1 MHNTAK
7 MLAHLPPQ
15 QQLFVNCQ
23 QIAPSTAAF
32 ESSRA
37 PAGFLQ
43 FTPVM
48 ISPNSSGRFDRGYDS
63 DASGSYPGS
72 SPPGSAS
79 SAPPAIYQQPSPY
92 QPQHY
97 QLQYSPPQYS
107 PLQYPPQYQLQYS
120 PVLQH
125 PPQFQQAAYP
135 ATPAV
140 MPQQPQQPQLDLA
153 AWRDKFLTAFSSF
166 SSGSWHLQ
174 IVSEPPDLHN
184 SGVARNVWRYRQD
197 QSADVQFVCRTC
209 GNSSKATGHAVFW
222 IYKNDATN
230 TGQIWLKLYTR
241 RCGSASGGCGQGV
254 AEPVWRPAEA
264 ARALDSLRDHV
275 AEAYYG
281 AADSAIGHRQRR
293 QSKQKLLHTTANAVE
308 Q

>member
-1 MHNTAK
+1 

-23 QIAPSTAAF
+23 QMAPSTAAF

-43 FTPVM
+43 FTP
-48 ISPNSSGRFDRGYDS
+48 
-63 DASGSYPGS
+63 
-72 SPPGSAS
+72 
-79 SAPPAIYQQPSPY
+79 
-92 QPQHY
+92 
-97 QLQYSPPQYS
+97 
-107 PLQYPPQYQLQYS
+107 
-120 PVLQH
+120 
-125 PPQFQQAAYP
+125 
-135 ATPAV
+135 
-140 MPQQPQQPQLDLA
+140 
-153 AWRDKFLTAFSSF
+153 
-166 SSGSWHLQ
+166 